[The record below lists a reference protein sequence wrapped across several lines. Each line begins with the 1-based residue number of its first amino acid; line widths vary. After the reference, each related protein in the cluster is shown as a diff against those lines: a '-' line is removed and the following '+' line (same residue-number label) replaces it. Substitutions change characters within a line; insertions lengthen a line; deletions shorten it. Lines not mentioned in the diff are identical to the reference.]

1 VAKEEEQH
9 SSNGAI
15 QERVDD
21 LWKPMGCSIYC
32 ELTKVIGSVW
42 GFWVVQTRFFEKV
55 RELDGKIPNVCSNAG
70 PIK

>member
-15 QERVDD
+15 QERADD
-21 LWKPMGCSIYC
+21 LLKSMRCGIYGK
-32 ELTKVIGSVW
+32 LAKVIGGIL

-55 RELDGKIPNVCSNAG
+55 RELDGKIPNVCSNTG
-70 PIK
+70 PIE